1 MCKVNEIIEE
11 LVRMAHVT
19 NPNDMSGNYS
29 DCQPSLEFLKDK
41 EEGKLLSNLQ
51 RELFDQ
57 KSKYCP

>member
-1 MCKVNEIIEE
+1 MCKVNEVIEE
-11 LVRMAHVT
+11 LVKMAHVT
-19 NPNDMSGNYS
+19 NPNDMSGKYS

-57 KSKYCP
+57 